1 MSMLTRNR
9 KIGLAVALTGF
20 VADQALKLL
29 VTGPLGLVNDNDQ
42 IVLTSFFNLT
52 RTSNYG
58 VSLGLLKADSDLMR
72 WLLVALTGGIA
83 MVVGAWLLREKKL
96 GDILPLGMILG
107 GALGNIVDRIRFGHV
122 VDFADLHFGTW
133 QPFLVF
139 NLADALISVG
149 VVIILARSLLI
160 REKPTLATA
169 ASPATEI

>member
-1 MSMLTRNR
+1 MIAPTRIH
-9 KIGLAVALTGF
+9 KIGFAVALAGF

-29 VTGPLGLVNDNDQ
+29 VTGPLGLMADGQQ

-58 VSLGLLKADSDLMR
+58 ISLGLLTAESDAMR

-83 MVVGAWLLREKKL
+83 LVVGAWILREKKL
-96 GDILPLGMILG
+96 GDVVPLAMILG

-122 VDFADLHFGTW
+122 VDFADLHFGDW
-133 QPFLVF
+133 RPFLVF
-139 NLADALISVG
+139 NLADALITLG

-160 REKPTLATA
+160 REKPIQDSA

>member
-29 VTGPLGLVNDNDQ
+29 VTGPLGLVNNNDQ

-58 VSLGLLKADSDLMR
+58 VSLGLLQAKSDLMR

-169 ASPATEI
+169 ATPATEI

>member
-58 VSLGLLKADSDLMR
+58 VSLGLLQAKSDLMR

-107 GALGNIVDRIRFGHV
+107 GALGNIVDRIRFAHV
-122 VDFADLHFGTW
+122 VDFADFHIGERHFYI
-133 QPFLVF
+133 F

-160 REKPTLATA
+160 HEKPTLATA

>member
-1 MSMLTRNR
+1 MTMLTRNR

-20 VADQALKLL
+20 VADQALKAL
-29 VTGPLGLVNDNDQ
+29 VTGPLGLVNNNDQ

-58 VSLGLLKADSDLMR
+58 VSMGLLKANSDAMR

-83 MVVGAWLLREKKL
+83 MVVGAWLLRERKL
-96 GDILPLGMILG
+96 GDIVPLSMILG
-107 GALGNIVDRIRFGHV
+107 GALGNIVDRMRFGHV
-122 VDFADLHFGTW
+122 VDFADFHIGEKHFYI
-133 QPFLVF
+133 F

-160 REKPTLATA
+160 REKPIQDTA
-169 ASPATEI
+169 ATPATEI